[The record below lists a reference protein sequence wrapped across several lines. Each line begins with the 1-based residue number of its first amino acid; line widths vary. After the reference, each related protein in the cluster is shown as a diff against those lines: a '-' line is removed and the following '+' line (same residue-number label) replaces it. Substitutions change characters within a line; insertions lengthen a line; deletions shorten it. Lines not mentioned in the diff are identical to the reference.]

1 MGYKMA
7 SGRWANTAELTLASA
22 LAVSGN
28 TDGTGVEVGDRG
40 VARLTL
46 TVAAIGAGTTLTVY
60 IETSA
65 DGVTYRNVGN
75 FTATAAPGSEILSF
89 SGLDRYV
96 RARYSFA
103 GGATTCTASISGE
116 AV

>member
-1 MGYKMA
+1 MGYKMEN
-7 SGRWANTAELTLASA
+7 GRWADTDDLTLADA
-22 LAVSGN
+22 LAVSGD
-28 TDGTGVEVGDRG
+28 TDGDSVELGDCG

-65 DGVTYRNVGN
+65 DDTTFRAVSN
-75 FTATAAPGSEILSF
+75 FTAIAAPGAEILSF
-89 SGLDRYV
+89 SGLDRFV

-103 GGATTCTASISGE
+103 GGTTTATVSISGE

>member
-1 MGYKMA
+1 MGYKMTN
-7 SGRWANTAELTLASA
+7 GRWADTDDLTLATA

-28 TDGTGVEVGDRG
+28 TNGTGVEVGDRG

-46 TVAAIGAGTTLTVY
+46 TVAALGAGTTLTAY

-65 DGVTYRNVGN
+65 DGTTYRAAGN
-75 FTATAAPGSEILSF
+75 FTAIAAPGAEILSF

-96 RARYSFA
+96 RARYSFV
-103 GGATTCTASISGE
+103 GGTTTATVTISGE